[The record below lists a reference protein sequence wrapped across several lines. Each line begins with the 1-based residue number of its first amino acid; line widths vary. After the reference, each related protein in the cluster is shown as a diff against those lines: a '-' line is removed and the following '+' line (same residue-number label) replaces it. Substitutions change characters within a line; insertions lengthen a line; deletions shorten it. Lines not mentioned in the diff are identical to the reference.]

1 MEQKYRE
8 MLVPIVLSV
17 SLFALLNNLLGS
29 FIQNIVFYV
38 VYNDLI
44 FRVLNFA
51 LNFLCLFASYFAANY
66 LLKKNVNYGV
76 IALAS
81 IAGAIIN
88 IVIGFIFGIFPAESY
103 IPLIIVSL
111 IRSIFFYAVIGAGE
125 FLILQFSTPGQ
136 AAVEPIPAA
145 MTMTPMPTVT
155 GIGDTITNNGGNRT
169 MYCRNCGSEMN
180 ENAVVCVK
188 CGVAKGMGNSY
199 CPNCGKETD
208 PNAAFCINCGCA
220 LTNMTAVNSV
230 NSTAVPGAKS
240 KLVAGLLGIFLGGLG
255 IHNFYL
261 GYTQKAIIQVLLGTV
276 GAIFFFIGPVI
287 SGIWGLVE
295 GILILVGKINE
306 DGKGF
311 PLKD

>member
-8 MLVPIVLSV
+8 MLVPVVLSV

-81 IAGAIIN
+81 LAGAIIN
-88 IVIGFIFGIFPAESY
+88 IVIGFIFGLFPAESY
-103 IPLIIVSL
+103 ILIIIVSF
-111 IRSIFFYAVIGAGE
+111 IRSILFYAVIGAGE
-125 FLILQFSTPGQ
+125 FLILQFSTSGQ
-136 AAVEPIPAA
+136 TVVGQVPAT
-145 MTMTPMPTVT
+145 MTMTSMPPVT
-155 GIGDTITNNGGNRT
+155 GIGGVTTNNGGNKI

-220 LTNMTAVNSV
+220 LTNMAAVNSV
-230 NSTAVPGAKS
+230 TSTAVPGAKS